1 MDFTEVTI
9 IAEQLYRKRAEC
21 LFKMVN
27 HSSMKL
33 VSHPIVIY
41 ILKVLIFFFPQG
53 KYLEAIQDCEQGK
66 FREDFG
72 TLM

>member
-9 IAEQLYRKRAEC
+9 MAEQLYRKRAEC

-33 VSHPIVIY
+33 VSHPILIY
-41 ILKVLIFFFPQG
+41 ILKVLIFFFSTGQ
-53 KYLEAIQDCEQGK
+53 I
-66 FREDFG
+66 FG
-72 TLM
+72 GYSRL